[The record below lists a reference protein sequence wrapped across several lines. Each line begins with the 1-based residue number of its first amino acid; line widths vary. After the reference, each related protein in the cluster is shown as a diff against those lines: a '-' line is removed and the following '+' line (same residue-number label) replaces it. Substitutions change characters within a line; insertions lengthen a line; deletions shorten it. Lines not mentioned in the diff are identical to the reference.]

1 MSKPGLIFLD
11 LETSGLDPVDD
22 EPIEFGIVGPGAAEW
37 TFSVPFDEAKA
48 SPEALKV
55 NGWGQR
61 EFAPLIPDAR
71 DAAVKL
77 WGYLGGNPA
86 PVLVGNA
93 VHFDASFVREFIRR
107 HAPALNPEP
116 WDHRLVDLK
125 SLAAGRIGVDP
136 RSLTSAAIGR
146 HFGVPLPD
154 DAHTAIVDA
163 RWNRD
168 LFYAMGLY
176 LG

>member
-1 MSKPGLIFLD
+1 MSKPDLVFLD
-11 LETSGLDPVDD
+11 LETSGLDPVEH
-22 EPIEFGIVGPGAAEW
+22 EPIEFGIVGPDTFEW
-37 TFSVPFDEAKA
+37 TFSVPFDLGKA
-48 SPEALKV
+48 SPEALEV
-55 NGWGQR
+55 NGWGAR
-61 EFAPLIPDAR
+61 EFAPPWGSGTPIE
-71 DAAVKL
+71 AAVSL
-77 WGYLGGNPA
+77 HSHLSGR
-86 PVLVGNA
+86 VLVGNG
-93 VHFDASFVREFIRR
+93 VHFDAAMVREFIRR
-107 HAPALNPEP
+107 HAPALNPAP
-116 WDHRLVDLK
+116 WDYRLVDLK

-136 RSLTSAAIGR
+136 RDLSTAAIGR